1 VFRNP
6 DVVPHN
12 VVVLKPGTL
21 EKVGQ
26 LANRLIS
33 APDAVVR
40 QYVPESV
47 DVLYYTDIVPP
58 GGEFAIFVT
67 APAEPGEYPY
77 LCSFPGH
84 WMVMNGVLQVD
95 AAP

>member
-1 VFRNP
+1 M
-6 DVVPHN
+6 
-12 VVVLKPGTL
+12 
-21 EKVGQ
+21 
-26 LANRLIS
+26 
-33 APDAVVR
+33 
-40 QYVPESV
+40 
-47 DVLYYTDIVPP
+47 PP

-67 APAEPGEYPY
+67 APMEPGEYPY